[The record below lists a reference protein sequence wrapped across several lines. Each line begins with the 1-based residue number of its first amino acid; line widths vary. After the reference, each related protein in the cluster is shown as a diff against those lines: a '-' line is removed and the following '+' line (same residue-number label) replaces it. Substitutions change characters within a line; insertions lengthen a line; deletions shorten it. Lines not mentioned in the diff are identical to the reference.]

1 MSNNTT
7 EPLDDDEG
15 DLGTEDFKNLRAKA
29 RKADTLER
37 ENAQIKRELAFTK
50 AGIPMDDPKIGYFVK
65 GYEGDLEPTAI
76 KQAAIDAG
84 FITVVPD
91 PVDPA
96 VQQHRQGQAAVT
108 AASAGTEPEFDANA
122 GLYAMEQAYNEGGLD
137 SMFAVAQQYGVG
149 RETNE
154 V

>member
-7 EPLDDDEG
+7 EPLDDEDEG
-15 DLGTEDFKNLRAKA
+15 DGNEDFKNLRAKA
-29 RKADTLER
+29 RKSDKLEQENAQLAR
-37 ENAQIKRELAFTK
+37 ENAFLK
-50 AGIPMDDPKIGYFVK
+50 AGIPMEDPKMGYFLK

-84 FITVVPD
+84 FITVAAAP
-91 PVDPA
+91 PDPA
-96 VQQHRQGQAAVT
+96 VTQHRQGQAAVT

-122 GLYAMEQAYNEGGLD
+122 GLYAMEQAYNEGGLEA
-137 SMFAVAQQYGVG
+137 MFSVAQQYGVG
-149 RETNE
+149 METNE